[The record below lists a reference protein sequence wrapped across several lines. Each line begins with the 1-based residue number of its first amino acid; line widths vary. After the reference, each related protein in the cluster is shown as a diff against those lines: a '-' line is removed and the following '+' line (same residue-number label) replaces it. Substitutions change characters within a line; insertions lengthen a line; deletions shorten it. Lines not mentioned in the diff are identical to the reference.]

1 MSYNGHTVIDADSHI
16 REYADLDRT
25 YREYIDPKYRESYE
39 RFSLAVHSQQ
49 RLPGEQVLFMNAR
62 AVIGPAPERRPLGV
76 YDMFGVERP
85 QGSETAPETNR
96 ASVID
101 PACNWN
107 PAIRLRD
114 MDTAGIDISVMFAS
128 QSDGFCVLRDVGF
141 EQALHQAYH
150 RYMSNYCAEAEG
162 RLRWVANSTMRDVR
176 ATCEELTRWAER
188 DEHFAGMF
196 IPRACPDGRLL
207 DNPDLHP
214 LFERTQELELPL
226 WVHGGTMRPPLT
238 PGATELDNAG
248 FIINAVYHGWGGMTA
263 VSALIGGGVFDLF
276 PKLRIGI
283 FESGAGW
290 MLWLIEQLDGSYR
303 LGSGMTPNLKRKP
316 SEVVAEGRLFCSV
329 DPREQYLDLCVR
341 ELGEDIWLFSTDYPH
356 RGSCW
361 PNGVPLITERTEL
374 SKSAKIKLLGENAK
388 RFLPRLANT

>member
-1 MSYNGHTVIDADSHI
+1 
-16 REYADLDRT
+16 
-25 YREYIDPKYRESYE
+25 
-39 RFSLAVHSQQ
+39 
-49 RLPGEQVLFMNAR
+49 
-62 AVIGPAPERRPLGV
+62 
-76 YDMFGVERP
+76 
-85 QGSETAPETNR
+85 
-96 ASVID
+96 
-101 PACNWN
+101 
-107 PAIRLRD
+107 
-114 MDTAGIDISVMFAS
+114 
-128 QSDGFCVLRDVGF
+128 
-141 EQALHQAYH
+141 
-150 RYMSNYCAEAEG
+150 
-162 RLRWVANSTMRDVR
+162 
-176 ATCEELTRWAER
+176 
-188 DEHFAGMF
+188 
-196 IPRACPDGRLL
+196 
-207 DNPDLHP
+207 
-214 LFERTQELELPL
+214 
-226 WVHGGTMRPPLT
+226 
-238 PGATELDNAG
+238 
-248 FIINAVYHGWGGMTA
+248 MTA